1 MNQALLSLA
10 DNPHKND
17 GISPQVIKG
26 FILKNIKISVGLL
39 IVLTSFTLMLILSS
53 GFGLYFLHR
62 SNNDIQTL
70 SYNAGEQKALNAVRN
85 AILRARIIIDT
96 AAQAKTHGDDIDEP
110 NVQAGIN
117 KELQTAEQQYQMFVK
132 IPGLSTIQPEVG
144 ARMKDRY
151 DQQIAVITHN
161 ADLVINTNQPQAL
174 KAAMDNNRNATLEA
188 RQAWD
193 NEYQSYIDATQSN
206 LDKVIHFSNSS
217 YKLSLFI
224 MIALLAAAG
233 ILFFI
238 INSWMRNVLIRPL
251 KEVSEHFEYIG
262 KGDLTESIHVPSTNE
277 IGLLF
282 ASLQTM
288 QAELNSTVLSIRQG
302 VESIN
307 IGTQEISTGN
317 SDLSRR
323 TEEQAAAVIE
333 TAASMEQITSTV
345 KLNTDNALQASQMVQ
360 DAAGIANEGESQ
372 MRDMMKRMDSIS
384 QSAQKMFEII
394 GVIDSIAF
402 QTNIL
407 ALNAAVEAARAG
419 QSGRGFAVVAGEV
432 RNLARRCTDSA
443 KEITTLINESTLF
456 IEEGAKLANKTSQ
469 TMLDISSAVGK
480 VNVMMENIALAS
492 EEQSRGVEQIRVAIT
507 QMDQM
512 TQQNAALVEEV
523 ATTASGVNEQA
534 NLLSRSV
541 SQFKVNESF

>member
-1 MNQALLSLA
+1 M
-10 DNPHKND
+10 
-17 GISPQVIKG
+17 
-26 FILKNIKISVGLL
+26 KNIKISVGLL
-39 IVLTSFTLMLILSS
+39 VVLTTFTLMLILSS
-53 GFGLYFLHR
+53 GLGLYFLHR
-62 SNNDIQTL
+62 SNSDIQTL
-70 SYNAGEQKALNAVRN
+70 SYNAGEQKALNSVRD

-110 NVQAGIN
+110 GVQLNIRN
-117 KELQTAEQQYQMFVK
+117 ELQTAEQQYQLFVQ

-151 DQQIAVITHN
+151 DQQIAVINHN
-161 ADLVINTNQPQAL
+161 ASLVVNTDDPKQL
-174 KAAMDNNRNATLEA
+174 KAALASNLNATLQA

-193 NEYQSYIDATQSN
+193 NEYQSYIETTRKNLNNVINYSN
-206 LDKVIHFSNSS
+206 HS
-217 YKLSLFI
+217 YQFALFV
-224 MIALLAAAG
+224 MVALLAVAG
-233 ILFFI
+233 GLFLV
-238 INSWMRNVLIRPL
+238 INLWMRKVLIHPL
-251 KEVSEHFEYIG
+251 KEVSEHFEHIG
-262 KGDLTESIHVPSTNE
+262 KGDLTGDIHVANSNE

-288 QAELNSTVLSIRQG
+288 QAELNSTVVSIRQG

-307 IGTQEISTGN
+307 IGTQEISSGN

-323 TEEQAAAVIE
+323 TEEQAAAVVE

-345 KLNTDNALQASQMVQ
+345 KMNTDNALEAAQMVQ
-360 DAAGIANEGESQ
+360 NAAGIANEGEEQ
-372 MRDMMKRMDSIS
+372 MRGMMKKMEAIS
-384 QSAQKMFEII
+384 QSAQKMVEII
-394 GVIDSIAF
+394 SVIDSIAF

-443 KEITTLINESTLF
+443 KEITTLINESRLY
-456 IEEGAKLANKTSQ
+456 IEEGAELANKTSQ
-469 TMLDISSAVGK
+469 TMLDISGAVSK

-492 EEQSRGVEQIRVAIT
+492 EEQSRGVEQIRIAIT
-507 QMDQM
+507 QMDHV

-523 ATTASGVNEQA
+523 ATTASGVNGQA
-534 NLLSRSV
+534 NLLSQSV
-541 SQFKVNESF
+541 ALFKVKDIF